1 MAKIVT
7 LKNPDGETIYPVT
20 KSEAVD
26 GSVVTSGTGTINTTY
41 LGGNA
46 YWHKYGNL
54 VLVNFVGSVDVAM
67 PNQAHVTGITGL
79 PKSSRGA
86 WVSATGSDWDTPNK
100 EFHVQIDTDGTEV
113 YFSWPQTITSRQ
125 LVFQLIYFTD

>member
-26 GSVVTSGTGTINTTY
+26 GSELTSGVATINTTY
-41 LGGNA
+41 LSGSA
-46 YWHKYGNL
+46 YWHKYGKL
-54 VLVNFVGSVDVAM
+54 VIANFVGSVDVAM
-67 PNQAHVTGITGL
+67 PGQAHVTGITGL

-86 WVSATGSDWDTPNK
+86 WVSATGADWNTPNK
-100 EFHVQIDTDGTEV
+100 EFFMQIDTNGTEI
-113 YFSWPQTITSRQ
+113 YFSWPPSATARQ